1 MSFDLTNDLTDKDND
16 QSSTY
21 AFDMTTEKCDNALR
35 QQKEQ
40 NRIFLGGGVQM
51 PAHIPGMIGQTDALK
66 KISFLIKQVAYTDS
80 TVMIL
85 GETGTG
91 KELAARA
98 IHLSSPRKKMPM
110 VKVNCAALPQ
120 NLIESELFGHEK
132 GSFTGALERRIGKFE
147 LAHNSTL
154 FLDEIGELP
163 LELQGKLL
171 RALQE
176 KEIERIGGKAT
187 IKVDIRIIAATN
199 RDLEN
204 EVASGRFR
212 EDLFYRLNIFPISL
226 PALRHRLHDIELL
239 ARHFINHYSIR
250 FNKQI
255 NYISESALMSL
266 QAYDWPGNV
275 RQLEHLI
282 ERSVLLAESETIE
295 NITLP
300 QPKVRTSNAL
310 NTGGDKVKTI
320 QENEREHILAILR
333 LCHGRINGENG
344 AAMMLG
350 VPPSTLAS
358 KMKKL
363 SIGKEHTVFFQTLL
377 SR

>member
-1 MSFDLTNDLTDKDND
+1 MKGDNNDNKLGH
-16 QSSTY
+16 
-21 AFDMTTEKCDNALR
+21 
-35 QQKEQ
+35 QQEQ
-40 NRIFLGGGVQM
+40 NQIFLGDGLHM
-51 PAHIPGMIGQTDALK
+51 PEYVSGMVGQAGALR
-66 KISFLIKQVAYTDS
+66 KIAFLIKQVAYTDS

-98 IHLSSPRKKMPM
+98 IHLSSPRRKMAM

-176 KEIERIGGKAT
+176 KEIERIGGKTT

-204 EVASGRFR
+204 EVANGRFR
-212 EDLFYRLNIFPISL
+212 EDLYYRLNIFPISL
-226 PALRHRLHDIELL
+226 PALRHRVDDIELL
-239 ARHFINHYSIR
+239 ARHFIQHYSIR

-255 NYISESALMSL
+255 KYITENALKSL

-282 ERSVLLAESETIE
+282 ERSVLLAENETIE
-295 NITLP
+295 SIIIP
-300 QPKVRTSNAL
+300 QLKVRRPTIAL
-310 NTGGDKVKTI
+310 NAGGDKVKTI
-320 QENEREHILAILR
+320 LENEREHILATLR

-363 SIGKEHTVFFQTLL
+363 SIGKEHTTLFQAPL

>member
-1 MSFDLTNDLTDKDND
+1 MKGDN
-16 QSSTY
+16 
-21 AFDMTTEKCDNALR
+21 CDNKPR
-35 QQKEQ
+35 HQQGQ
-40 NRIFLGGGVQM
+40 NQIFLGDGLHM
-51 PAHIPGMIGQTDALK
+51 PVYISGMVGQAEALR
-66 KISFLIKQVAYTDS
+66 KIAFLIKQVAYTDS

-98 IHLSSPRKKMPM
+98 IHLSSPRRKMAM
-110 VKVNCAALPQ
+110 IKVNCAALPQ

-163 LELQGKLL
+163 LELQSKLL
-171 RALQE
+171 RAIQE
-176 KEIERIGGKAT
+176 KEIERIGGKTT

-204 EVASGRFR
+204 EVANGRFR
-212 EDLFYRLNIFPISL
+212 EDLYYRLNIFPISL
-226 PALRHRLHDIELL
+226 PALRHRVDDIELL
-239 ARHFINHYSIR
+239 ARHFIEQYSIR

-255 NYISESALMSL
+255 NYITENALKSL

-282 ERSVLLAESETIE
+282 ERSVLLAENETIE
-295 NITLP
+295 SIILP
-300 QPKVRTSNAL
+300 QLKARPTIAL

-320 QENEREHILAILR
+320 QENEREHILATLR

-363 SIGKEHTVFFQTLL
+363 SIGKEHSAVFQAPL